1 MLTMWVGRFLW
12 RPWTVGWRL
21 PPLLAVLLVVA
32 CATPP
37 APPTD
42 PAADAGPT
50 EQYQIGPLDN
60 LRIFVWRAE
69 DLSAEVPV
77 RPDGRISL
85 PLVGEMVAAGKTP
98 EELSLEITEALRAY
112 VQNPVVSVI
121 VTGFGAVGGQTVRV
135 VGETGAPATIPYRT
149 GMTALDAMIAVGG
162 LSEFAAGNDA
172 RLIRGLGDAKD
183 VYSLRLED
191 LLSRG
196 DVSANVRLLPG
207 DIILVPK
214 GYL

>member
-1 MLTMWVGRFLW
+1 MLAMWIRRFRRRACTVCW
-12 RPWTVGWRL
+12 RV

-32 CATPP
+32 CTTPP

-42 PAADAGPT
+42 PADAGPAD
-50 EQYQIGPLDN
+50 QYEIGPLDS
-60 LRIFVWRAE
+60 LQVFVWRAQ
-69 DLSAEVPV
+69 DLSTEVPV

-85 PLVGEMVAAGKTP
+85 PLVGELVAAGKTP
-98 EELSLEITEALRAY
+98 EALSLEITEALRAY

-135 VGETGAPATIPYRT
+135 VGETGAPATIPYRA

-172 RLIRGLGDAKD
+172 RLIRGLGEEKD

>member
-1 MLTMWVGRFLW
+1 MWIGRFLR
-12 RPWTVGWRL
+12 RPWTVWWRV
-21 PPLLAVLLVVA
+21 PPLLTLLLVVA
-32 CATPP
+32 CSTPP
-37 APPTD
+37 APPFD
-42 PAADAGPT
+42 PTAEVGPT
-50 EQYQIGPLDN
+50 DLYEIGPLDN
-60 LRIFVWRAE
+60 LRVFVWRAQ
-69 DLSAEVPV
+69 DLSTEVPV

-85 PLVGEMVAAGKTP
+85 PLVGEMVATGKTP
-98 EELSLEITEALRAY
+98 EELSIEITEALRAY

-121 VTGFGAVGGQTVRV
+121 VTGFGAMGGQTVRV

-149 GMTALDAMIAVGG
+149 GMTVLDAMIAVGG

-172 RLIRGLGDAKD
+172 RLIRGLGDEKD
-183 VYSLRLED
+183 VYSLRLDD

>member
-1 MLTMWVGRFLW
+1 MRIGWMRWRSWAGCSRVLAFL
-12 RPWTVGWRL
+12 
-21 PPLLAVLLVVA
+21 AILLVAA
-32 CATPP
+32 CGTPP
-37 APPTD
+37 APPFD
-42 PAADAGPT
+42 PGADSGPT
-50 EQYQIGPLDN
+50 DQYEIGPLDN
-60 LRIFVWRAE
+60 LRVFVWRAQ
-69 DLSAEVPV
+69 DLSSEVPV

-98 EELSLEITEALRAY
+98 EELSIEITEALRAY

-121 VTGFGAVGGQTVRV
+121 VTGFGAMGGQTVRV

-149 GMTALDAMIAVGG
+149 GMTVLDAMIAVGG

-172 RLIRGLGDAKD
+172 RLIRGLGDDKD
-183 VYSLRLED
+183 VYSLRLDD

>member
-1 MLTMWVGRFLW
+1 MGIGRFRR
-12 RPWTVGWRL
+12 RPWTVWWRV
-21 PPLLAVLLVVA
+21 PPFLALLLVVA
-32 CATPP
+32 CTTLPP
-37 APPTD
+37 PPVD
-42 PAADAGPT
+42 PAAEAGPAALY
-50 EQYQIGPLDN
+50 EIGPLDN
-60 LRIFVWRAE
+60 LRVFVWRAQ
-69 DLSAEVPV
+69 DLSTDVPV

-85 PLVGEMVAAGKTP
+85 PLVGELVAAGKTP
-98 EELSLEITEALRAY
+98 EELSIEITEALRAY

-121 VTGFGAVGGQTVRV
+121 VTGFGAMGGQTVRI

-172 RLIRGLGDAKD
+172 RLIRGLGDD
-183 VYSLRLED
+183 QEVYRLRLND

-214 GYL
+214 GFL

>member
-1 MLTMWVGRFLW
+1 MLTMAIGRFQ
-12 RPWTVGWRL
+12 RGPGTGCSRL
-21 PPLLAVLLVVA
+21 LALLAVLLVAA
-32 CATPP
+32 CGTPP

-42 PAADAGPT
+42 PADAGPA
-50 EQYQIGPLDN
+50 EQYEIGPLDN
-60 LRIFVWRAE
+60 LRVFVWRAE

-98 EELSLEITEALRAY
+98 ETLSLEITEALRAY

-121 VTGFGAVGGQTVRV
+121 ITGFGAVGGQTVRV
-135 VGETGAPATIPYRT
+135 VGETGEPATIPYRT

>member
-1 MLTMWVGRFLW
+1 MFRRRAGRSGSWRIAACRHALLT
-12 RPWTVGWRL
+12 
-21 PPLLAVLLVVA
+21 LLVLVA
-32 CATPP
+32 VGCSRPP
-37 APPTD
+37 EAPAEPS
-42 PAADAGPT
+42 AEAGPT
-50 EQYQIGPLDN
+50 DLYEIGPLDN
-60 LRIFVWRAE
+60 LRVFVWRAQ

-85 PLVGEMVAAGKTP
+85 PLVGEVVAAGKTP
-98 EELSLEITEALRAY
+98 DELSVEIAEALRAY

-162 LSEFAAGNDA
+162 LSEFASGNDA
-172 RLIRGLGDAKD
+172 RLIRGAGPEKD
-183 VYSLRLED
+183 VYSLRLDD

-196 DVSANVRLLPG
+196 DVTANVRLLPG

-214 GYL
+214 GLL

>member
-1 MLTMWVGRFLW
+1 MRVRKAVL
-12 RPWTVGWRL
+12 RPRVIGWRL
-21 PPLLAVLLVVA
+21 LPLLAVWLLVA
-32 CATPP
+32 CAGPP
-37 APPTD
+37 AAPSD
-42 PAADAGPT
+42 PAAEAGPAD
-50 EQYQIGPLDN
+50 QYEIGPLDN
-60 LRIFVWRAE
+60 LRVFVWRAQ
-69 DLSAEVPV
+69 DLSTDVPV

-98 EELSLEITEALRAY
+98 EELTLEITEALRAY

-121 VTGFGAVGGQTVRV
+121 VTGFGAVGGQTVRI

-172 RLIRGLGDAKD
+172 RLIRGLGEEKD
-183 VYSLRLED
+183 VYRLRLND
-191 LLSRG
+191 LLNRG
-196 DVSANVRLLPG
+196 DVGANVRLLPG

-214 GYL
+214 SFL

>member
-1 MLTMWVGRFLW
+1 MMWIGQFL
-12 RPWTVGWRL
+12 RRSQAGCSRGL
-21 PPLLAVLLVVA
+21 ALLAVLLVAA
-32 CATPP
+32 CSTPP

-42 PAADAGPT
+42 PAEAGPAD
-50 EQYQIGPLDN
+50 QYEIGPLDN
-60 LRIFVWRAE
+60 LRVFVWRAQ
-69 DLSAEVPV
+69 DLSTDVPV

-85 PLVGEMVAAGKTP
+85 PLVGEMVATGKTP
-98 EELSLEITEALRAY
+98 EELSIEITEALRAY

-121 VTGFGAVGGQTVRV
+121 VTGFGAMGGQTVRV

-172 RLIRGLGDAKD
+172 RLIRGLGEEKD

>member
-1 MLTMWVGRFLW
+1 MVRMRIGRFLR
-12 RPWTVGWRL
+12 RPWVGCSRVL
-21 PPLLAVLLVVA
+21 ALLAVLLVAA
-32 CATPP
+32 CGTPP

-42 PAADAGPT
+42 PAEAGPAD
-50 EQYQIGPLDN
+50 QYEIGPLDN
-60 LRIFVWRAE
+60 LRVFVWRAQ
-69 DLSAEVPV
+69 DLSTDVPV

-85 PLVGEMVAAGKTP
+85 PLVGEMVATGKTP
-98 EELSLEITEALRAY
+98 EELSIEITEALRAY

-121 VTGFGAVGGQTVRV
+121 VTGFGAMGGQTVRV

-172 RLIRGLGDAKD
+172 RLIRGLGDEKD